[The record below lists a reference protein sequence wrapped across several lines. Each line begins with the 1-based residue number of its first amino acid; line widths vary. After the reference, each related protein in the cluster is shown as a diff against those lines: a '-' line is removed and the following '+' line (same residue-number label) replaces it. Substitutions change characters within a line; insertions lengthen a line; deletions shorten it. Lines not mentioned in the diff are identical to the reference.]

1 MASKQKKLITILEKL
16 APYRPSAEGLIALL
30 STMEVEDKILENII
44 KLINSSIKELK
55 TAKNKAKMQQV
66 TKLLEKMEKDTEK
79 EHSEADKILLDL

>member
-1 MASKQKKLITILEKL
+1 
-16 APYRPSAEGLIALL
+16 LL

-55 TAKNKAKMQQV
+55 TTKNKAKMQQV
-66 TKLLEKMEKDTEK
+66 MKLLEKMEKDTEK